1 VDYVVRRIRRE
12 DWSLLRELRLA
23 ALCDTPLGFLE
34 SYDVARRNDDDEWRF
49 RADRGTWGGRS
60 ATFVAEAA
68 DGTWVGMMGA
78 FVDEAV
84 EPPATTEL
92 RVATVVAVF
101 VRPAWRGREHAVAV
115 RLLAAVEGWARA
127 EAAAA
132 GLRLQVHEDNARAL
146 AFYRRMGFVETGDR
160 EPYELDPTRSELEM
174 VRPLS
179 ATALRR

>member
-1 VDYVVRRIRRE
+1 MDYVVRRISRE
-12 DWSLLRELRLA
+12 DWPQLRELRLA
-23 ALCDTPLGFLE
+23 ALRDTPLGFLE
-34 SYDVARRNDDDEWRF
+34 SYDVAYRHGDDEWRF

-60 ATFVAEAA
+60 TTFVAEAA

-78 FVDEAV
+78 FVDEAG
-84 EPPATTEL
+84 EPLATTES

-101 VRPAWRGREHAVAV
+101 VRPGWRGREHAVAV
-115 RLLAAVEGWARA
+115 SLLAAVERWARD
-127 EAAAA
+127 EAAVG

-179 ATALRR
+179 ATAPRR